1 MKIQERFDEFLKK
14 IKNAIVVALVDDEG
28 EIIIYSFDEDKISD
42 DDVRLF
48 AAHMVHTMAK
58 SVNGGKSDQ
67 IFIYNDKYSC
77 FAKRLKDNLVALI
90 IFEGRSYKGY
100 SELRADEI
108 IEKVEEEFF

>member
-1 MKIQERFDEFLKK
+1 MKIQETFDAFLNK

-28 EIIIYSFDEDKISD
+28 EIILYSFDENRISD
-42 DDVRLF
+42 EDVRLF

-58 SVNGGKSDQ
+58 KINGMDSKEVFLFNNKHSV
-67 IFIYNDKYSC
+67 
-77 FAKRLKDNLVALI
+77 FARKLRDNLVVLI

-100 SELRADEI
+100 AMFHAEEI